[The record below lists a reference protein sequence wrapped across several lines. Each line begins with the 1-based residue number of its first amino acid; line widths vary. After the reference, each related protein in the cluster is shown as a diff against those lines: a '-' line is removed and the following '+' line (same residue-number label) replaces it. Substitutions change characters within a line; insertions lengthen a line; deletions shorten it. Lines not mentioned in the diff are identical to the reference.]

1 MKNDER
7 NAYWPVTKTE
17 IVGENQYKE
26 NVHFFKKKIK
36 AHINSCHSNEVEKLV
51 ESWKKRKNRD
61 NVENPCKN
69 IQSLNRNGKR

>member
-26 NVHFFKKKIK
+26 NVHFLKKK
-36 AHINSCHSNEVEKLV
+36 
-51 ESWKKRKNRD
+51 
-61 NVENPCKN
+61 
-69 IQSLNRNGKR
+69 